1 LDFLLDKKCSAKDA
15 HSRDRNMLH
24 KCNRAQLYFIK
35 CLYSLKA
42 LIYKECTKC
51 RKNSACKNDLFD
63 LKHILTLSKR
73 ADKRIVILKVLFDFI
88 KLLPRGVY

>member
-1 LDFLLDKKCSAKDA
+1 MIYEISPNFLYHKKRSAMDA
-15 HSRDRNMLH
+15 HSRDRYMLH

-42 LIYKECTKC
+42 LIYMGCTKC
-51 RKNSACKNDLFD
+51 EKNSACKNVLFD

-73 ADKRIVILKVLFDFI
+73 ADKRIVTLKVLIDDI
-88 KLLPRGVY
+88 K